1 MNKENIYMDD
11 ETEEKKK
18 FIEAINT
25 YYKLKSQYE
34 NNINKEKTQ
43 IIKIPGLSWKEKKIE
58 FQKIKHKCINCK
70 RSVGTIF
77 STKIEN
83 EDRYLSALCGDRSNP
98 CSLNINI
105 NVGIIHDISK
115 LIKED
120 ETEINNYKHTIVK
133 DKNDL
138 LFGYITSEK
147 AVNKYDSIKDAV
159 EQTTKI
165 YEYALE
171 KYLNV
176 IDNPEKKIEIE
187 KKQVEFYNNLDN
199 FNKMINEYSKTK
211 NVQFINDAVNLYVDS
226 MQPKLQEVT
235 KLKYSYSNV
244 EYDENDNTFHF
255 IQKLISHEDI
265 EIDLSVKGQKVLSM
279 KMGDLPI
286 KNNKPKKSIITQ
298 AIPTLNESKKKS
310 LTKPKLK
317 FVIEENNIDTDEND
331 EEELERDDEN
341 DEEELE
347 REDEINEEK
356 LEKNKKEYKDD
367 DSELEDE
374 YDSD

>member
-1 MNKENIYMDD
+1 
-11 ETEEKKK
+11 
-18 FIEAINT
+18 
-25 YYKLKSQYE
+25 
-34 NNINKEKTQ
+34 
-43 IIKIPGLSWKEKKIE
+43 
-58 FQKIKHKCINCK
+58 
-70 RSVGTIF
+70 
-77 STKIEN
+77 
-83 EDRYLSALCGDRSNP
+83 
-98 CSLNINI
+98 
-105 NVGIIHDISK
+105 
-115 LIKED
+115 
-120 ETEINNYKHTIVK
+120 
-133 DKNDL
+133 
-138 LFGYITSEK
+138 
-147 AVNKYDSIKDAV
+147 
-159 EQTTKI
+159 
-165 YEYALE
+165 
-171 KYLNV
+171 
-176 IDNPEKKIEIE
+176 
-187 KKQVEFYNNLDN
+187 
-199 FNKMINEYSKTK
+199 MINEYSKTK